1 MSENFLFDEP
11 KRSIRL
17 GEELKF
23 SQPERAISGP
33 SAILQL
39 ILKVICR
46 AGNYAAAGD
55 FSLEL
60 SFDRSKESG

>member
-1 MSENFLFDEP
+1 VSEGVSENFLFDEP

-23 SQPERAISGP
+23 SQPERAISG
-33 SAILQL
+33 
-39 ILKVICR
+39 
-46 AGNYAAAGD
+46 NYADAGD

-60 SFDRSKESG
+60 SLACPEPAEGFKRKRLTFCG

>member
-1 MSENFLFDEP
+1 MSEGVSENFLFDEP
-11 KRSIRL
+11 KRIIRL

-23 SQPERAISGP
+23 SQPERAIS
-33 SAILQL
+33 
-39 ILKVICR
+39 
-46 AGNYAAAGD
+46 GNYAAAGD